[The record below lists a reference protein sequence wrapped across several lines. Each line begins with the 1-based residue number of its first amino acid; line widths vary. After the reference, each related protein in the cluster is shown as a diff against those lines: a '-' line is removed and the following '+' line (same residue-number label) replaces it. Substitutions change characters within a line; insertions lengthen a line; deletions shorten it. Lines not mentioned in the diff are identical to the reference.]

1 MRERDLSFILGM
13 PGSSAIT
20 CRGRMCI
27 GVLRPCFGEPRFVA
41 RFGGHYVFSGVPP
54 KMMSIFV
61 FPKWPRKL
69 WQVGADAFIPGSL
82 VTILCMEAA
91 PRNDKTHAPRHRS
104 LRKCFRSVILAISAT
119 QLILPSAEIVM
130 DSSGQ
135 KPSYHAPPPPHMYQV
150 VVCRNVK
157 CGWWLY

>member
-13 PGSSAIT
+13 PRSSAIT

-27 GVLRPCFGEPRFVA
+27 GVLFWRAQVCSKVWRALCVL
-41 RFGGHYVFSGVPP
+41 GGATENDVD
-54 KMMSIFV
+54 FV

-119 QLILPSAEIVM
+119 QLILPRRKS
-130 DSSGQ
+130 
-135 KPSYHAPPPPHMYQV
+135 
-150 VVCRNVK
+150 
-157 CGWWLY
+157 